1 MVDDVAQQNNSY
13 FSSVYS
19 DSQTNDSYEQ
29 VILMNCS
36 KRSKSPTVIGL
47 LKLFLTETVNAVI
60 KSTVHFTNSC
70 HF

>member
-19 DSQTNDSYEQ
+19 DSQTNDSYEH

-36 KRSKSPTVIGL
+36 KRPKSPTVIGL
-47 LKLFLTETVNAVI
+47 LKLLLTETVNAVI
-60 KSTVHFTNSC
+60 KSTVHFNNSC